1 MGKLRLPTA
10 GPTLFLAGLG
20 DARTREPSSSYLFH
34 SALKKKKDQGPCSV
48 PRRGG
53 SQRCRS
59 SSSCPWLSFLAP
71 PGSTQPRG
79 GGERRSS
86 FCSGVYEFT
95 SFYLNL
101 SLSVFSCPRRN
112 CPTTLGN
119 KYYQRGQ
126 RLLQEPSLLQDK
138 QASGGV
144 QTFLTAHRGQ
154 SKGSPP

>member
-1 MGKLRLPTA
+1 MSPPAPIYSTLLSRKRKTRVPALSLDGA
-10 GPTLFLAGLG
+10 GHR
-20 DARTREPSSSYLFH
+20 D
-34 SALKKKKDQGPCSV
+34 V
-48 PRRGG
+48 
-53 SQRCRS
+53 
-59 SSSCPWLSFLAP
+59 AP
-71 PGSTQPRG
+71 PHPALGSVSWLLQAPPNLGG

-119 KYYQRGQ
+119 KYYQQGQ

-154 SKGSPP
+154 SQGSPP